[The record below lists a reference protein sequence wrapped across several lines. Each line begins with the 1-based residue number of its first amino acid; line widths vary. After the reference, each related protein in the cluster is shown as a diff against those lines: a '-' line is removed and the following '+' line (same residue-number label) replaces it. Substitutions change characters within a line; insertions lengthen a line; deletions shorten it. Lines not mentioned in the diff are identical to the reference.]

1 MSELGENVPSYQ
13 KVRVGVQE
21 PAAAVADVDAWKAR
35 EHYPDLLGGG
45 GPLFGVALELETGGW
60 EILAFGDATPQSA
73 REGLSSVMRRRASN
87 AAKAG
92 DADAR
97 AEFLRAAERLDH
109 EVVDELTVVGSR
121 YRVLRAEPYIRMGP
135 TGPEPPRPSDPDP
148 VKPKSGPSR
157 EEDRPVT
164 GFVIDPLTESGM
176 SEAILRVELL
186 SRVPKRG
193 LVPADVHRDAEAAQ
207 HTHPGGLLLPVE
219 FMTVEYVDGDW
230 RSTAATSPTP
240 QAARDTLA
248 LYLRV
253 LAPVLEGL
261 DNEARVAYAE
271 AADRLDAER
280 PHEIEVAGK
289 PIRVVRVERL
299 VRIGP
304 DGPEGPRPS
313 DFDPD
318 PPIGVITDQDR
329 AQGVDIDYNERPEPS
344 EAVTEMSRLMR
355 LEEERKERLRDDK
368 QP

>member
-1 MSELGENVPSYQ
+1 MSQLGENVPSYQ

-35 EHYPDLLGGG
+35 EHYPDLLGAG
-45 GPLFGVALELETGGW
+45 GPLFGATLELETGGW
-60 EILAFGDATPQSA
+60 EILTFGDAAPQSA
-73 REGLSSVMRRRASN
+73 RESLAMVMRRRA
-87 AAKAG
+87 AEAEKAG
-92 DADAR
+92 DPAAQ
-97 AEFLRAAERLDH
+97 AELLRAAERLDR
-109 EVVDELTVVGSR
+109 EVIDELTVAGSR

-148 VKPKSGPSR
+148 VESEPR
-157 EEDRPVT
+157 HELVRPVN

-193 LVPADVHRDAEAAQ
+193 LVPADVHRDAEVASR
-207 HTHPGGLLLPVE
+207 THPGGLLLPVE

-230 RSTAATSPTP
+230 RPTAATSPTP
-240 QAARDTLA
+240 QSARDTLA

-261 DNEARVAYAE
+261 DDEERVVYAE

-280 PHEIEVAGK
+280 PHEIDVAGK
-289 PIRVVRVERL
+289 PMRVVRVERL

-313 DFDPD
+313 DFDPEL
-318 PPIGVITDQDR
+318 PIGLITDR
-329 AQGVDIDYNERPEPS
+329 ELAQGVEIDYDERPEPS
-344 EAVTEMSRLMR
+344 EAVSEMSRLLR
-355 LEEERKERLRDDK
+355 LEEERKARLRDNK
-368 QP
+368 P